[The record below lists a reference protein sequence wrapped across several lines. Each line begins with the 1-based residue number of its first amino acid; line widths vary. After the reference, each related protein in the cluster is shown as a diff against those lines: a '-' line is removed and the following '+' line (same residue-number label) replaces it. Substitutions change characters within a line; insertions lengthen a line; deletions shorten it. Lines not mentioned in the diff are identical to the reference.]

1 MHRLDKLGLVIA
13 GMVSAALFALPFAT
27 FRANRIVAGEGRTL
41 LDALAPL
48 NLAYVSLLH
57 GEPESELIATLAQKA
72 RANGVTKVLMND
84 GFPTVTSKE
93 DAQREIE
100 LDYVD
105 AAVVGRQLIANPD
118 LVRRWQ
124 EWLPVTAPD
133 ESTFYTGGE
142 KGYTDYPVYTA
153 ETHD

>member
-1 MHRLDKLGLVIA
+1 MRFSPAHNVQEVIEDDQDD
-13 GMVSAALFALPFAT
+13 MLAT
-27 FRANRIVAGEGRTL
+27 YGGL

-118 LVRRWQ
+118 LVRRWR
-124 EWLPVTAPD
+124 EGLELNEPD
-133 ESTFYTGGE
+133 QDTFYLGGE
-142 KGYTDYPVYTA
+142 RGYIDYEYA
-153 ETHD
+153 AD